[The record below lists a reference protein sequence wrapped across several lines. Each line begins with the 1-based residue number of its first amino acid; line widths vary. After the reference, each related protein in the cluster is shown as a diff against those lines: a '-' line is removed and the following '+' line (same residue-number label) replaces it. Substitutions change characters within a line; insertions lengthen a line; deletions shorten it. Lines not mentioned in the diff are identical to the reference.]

1 MQLELLTISLP
12 PTRTGDLSQATSR
25 HAGATNFESIAAPM
39 QPANARISAEL
50 VLDSGAR
57 DWGNADIVA
66 MLNRAFDDPEL
77 ERVVANVESR
87 DSRLLSLLNRNGFQF
102 LRTQWS
108 NPSQRPFRLTMVYEI
123 TRERWS
129 QSQKHL
135 PQGSEP
141 RSRRSAVTMLRS
153 LAAKL
158 RPGCS
163 C

>member
-1 MQLELLTISLP
+1 MQLELSTISLP
-12 PTRTGDLSQATSR
+12 PARTGDLSLATSR
-25 HAGATNFESIAAPM
+25 HAGATNFVSIAAPM
-39 QPANARISAEL
+39 QPAKAGISAEL
-50 VLDSGAR
+50 VLDSGATA
-57 DWGNADIVA
+57 WGNAEIVA
-66 MLNRAFDDPEL
+66 MLSRAFDDPEL
-77 ERVVANVESR
+77 EHVVANVESS
-87 DSRLLSLLNRNGFQF
+87 DSRLLRLLNRSGFQF

-135 PQGSEP
+135 PHGSEP
-141 RSRRSAVTMLRS
+141 RSRRSVATVLRS